1 MKELIEPAKIKAAE
15 TYNAAADHFD
25 DFPLAFWDRYGQRTI
40 HRLNLRQG
48 ASVLDVACG
57 SGASALPAAKA
68 VGSTGRITAVDLAER
83 LLELGSTK
91 AVSLG
96 LTNIEF
102 LSGDMTD
109 LGYPDENFD
118 AVVCVFGVF
127 FVPDM
132 EALVKELWRMVR
144 RGGKL
149 AVTTWGPRIFAPVY
163 DIWREAVKAER
174 ADLYIAFNPWDCIT
188 EVRAVESL
196 FHTAGINSVEV
207 VAEDGLQALRIPED
221 WWTIALGSGLRW
233 TIDQMGPEAANR
245 VRKHNLEWIRNNAI
259 QSIETNVIYAIA
271 SKEPIL

>member
-1 MKELIEPAKIKAAE
+1 MKGLTEPAKIKAAE

-25 DFPLAFWDRYGQRTI
+25 DSPLAFWDRYGQRTI

-48 ASVLDVACG
+48 ASILDVACG
-57 SGASALPAAKA
+57 SGASALPAAEA
-68 VGSTGRITAVDLAER
+68 VGSTGHVTAVDLAER
-83 LLELGSTK
+83 LLRMGHTK
-91 AVSLG
+91 AAALG
-96 LTNIEF
+96 LTNIHF
-102 LSGDMTD
+102 LPGDMTD

-174 ADLYIAFNPWDCIT
+174 ADLYTAFNPWDRIT
-188 EVRAVESL
+188 EVQTVESL
-196 FHTAGINSVEV
+196 FHNAGINNVMV
-207 VAEDGLQALRIPED
+207 AAEDGRQALRIPED
-221 WWTIALGSGLRW
+221 WWTVALGSGLRW
-233 TIDQMGPEAANR
+233 TIDQMGSEAASK
-245 VRKHNLEWIRNNAI
+245 VRQHNLEWIRTNGI

-271 SKEPIL
+271 SKGSI